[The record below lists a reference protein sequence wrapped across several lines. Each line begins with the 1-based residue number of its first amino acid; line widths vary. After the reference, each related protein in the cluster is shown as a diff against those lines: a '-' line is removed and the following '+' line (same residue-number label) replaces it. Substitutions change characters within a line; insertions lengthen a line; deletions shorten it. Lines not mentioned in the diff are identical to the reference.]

1 MEKIIAHCGI
11 TCSDCPTFMAT
22 KMNDDAERKRVAE
35 LGTKEYGHPFKPEN
49 SAHAIEN
56 IVIEIKGLKKTFI
69 SKERGGKREVEAVKG
84 IDLIVKKGEIFGF
97 LGPNGAGKSTTQKM
111 LSTLLHPTGG
121 EVKILGYDLA
131 EQQEQI
137 RQNVGY
143 VSQAGGADLGSTG
156 LENLVLQAQ
165 LYGLDVL
172 TAKKYAAEFVERF
185 QMGSFI
191 ERPASSYSGGQK
203 RRLDVALGMIHHP
216 QLLLLDEPTSG
227 LDPQSRAYLWEKI
240 RKLKAEGVTIFLTT
254 QYMDEADKLCD
265 RIAIID
271 NGTIIV
277 TGTPGELK
285 SNVGGDTIV
294 FGFPLEEI
302 ARKAETVLTENIQLE
317 KIQAINNSVYLY
329 AKDGERVMPDLLRSL
344 DAKSLEVQSIMLS
357 RPSLDDVFLKY
368 TGRSLR
374 EDDRR

>member
-1 MEKIIAHCGI
+1 MVE
-11 TCSDCPTFMAT
+11 DF
-22 KMNDDAERKRVAE
+22 
-35 LGTKEYGHPFKPEN
+35 
-49 SAHAIEN
+49 
-56 IVIEIKGLKKTFI
+56 VIETRGLRKTFI
-69 SKERGGKREVEAVKG
+69 SKERGGKKEVEAVKG
-84 IDLIVKKGEIFGF
+84 IDLIVKRGEIFGF

-111 LSTLLHPTGG
+111 LSTLLKPNGG
-121 EVKILGYDLA
+121 EARVLGYDLVK
-131 EQQEQI
+131 QQEQI
-137 RQNVGY
+137 RQNVGC
-143 VSQAGGADLGSTG
+143 VSQVGGADLASTG

-172 TAKKYAAEFVERF
+172 TAKKYAAELTERF
-185 QMGSFI
+185 QMNSFI

-227 LDPQSRAYLWEKI
+227 LDPQSRAYLWEEI
-240 RKLKAEGVTIFLTT
+240 RKLKAGGVTIFLTT

-277 TGTPGELK
+277 SGTPLELK
-285 SNVGGDTIV
+285 SNVGGDMIV
-294 FGFPLEEI
+294 LSFNSEEI
-302 ARKAETVLTENIQLE
+302 ARNAETLLTE
-317 KIQAINNSVYLY
+317 KIQVDNIQARNNSVYLY
-329 AKDGERVMPDLLRSL
+329 VKNGENLLPEILRSL
-344 DAKSLEVQSIMLS
+344 DARRLEVQSIMLS

-374 EDDRR
+374 EDERK

>member
-1 MEKIIAHCGI
+1 MIG
-11 TCSDCPTFMAT
+11 D
-22 KMNDDAERKRVAE
+22 
-35 LGTKEYGHPFKPEN
+35 L
-49 SAHAIEN
+49 AIET
-56 IVIEIKGLKKTFI
+56 KGLRKTFI
-69 SKERGGKREVEAVKG
+69 SKERGGKKEVEAVKG
-84 IDLIVKKGEIFGF
+84 IDLNVRKGEIFGF

-111 LSTLLHPTGG
+111 LSTLLRPTGG
-121 EVKILGYDLA
+121 EAKVLGYDLA

-137 RQNVGY
+137 RQNVGC
-143 VSQAGGADLGSTG
+143 VSQAGGADLTSTG

-165 LYGLDVL
+165 LYGLDTL

-185 QMGSFI
+185 QMSSFI
-191 ERPASSYSGGQK
+191 ERQASSYSGGQK

-227 LDPQSRAYLWEKI
+227 LDPQSRAYLWEEIK
-240 RKLKAEGVTIFLTT
+240 KLKAEGVTIFLTT

-265 RIAIID
+265 TIAIID
-271 NGTIIV
+271 NGKIIV

-294 FGFPLEEI
+294 FSFPSEGT
-302 ARKAETVLTENIQLE
+302 ARNAETLLTE
-317 KIQAINNSVYLY
+317 KIQGERIQTNNNSVYLY
-329 AKDGERVMPDLLRSL
+329 IKDGERMMPDLLRSL
-344 DAKSLEVQSIMLS
+344 DARNLEAQSIMLS

-374 EDDRR
+374 EDDRRK